1 MTNFL
6 AATLFGSMI
15 SFMILISPI
24 VFTVLSDNDAKN
36 FLRKF
41 FPRLFIFGMILSS
54 LLLVFTLRELDLFN
68 QKLSI
73 IIFLG
78 FFINLFFIT
87 PKINKYR
94 DLEMSNVKNAKKI
107 FSILHSVSVCI
118 FIIQLILSLV
128 IIFN

>member
-54 LLLVFTLRELDLFN
+54 LLLVFTLRELDFFN
-68 QKLSI
+68 QQLSI

-118 FIIQLILSLV
+118 FVIQLILSLV

>member
-24 VFTVLSDNDAKN
+24 VFTVLSANDAKN

-41 FPRLFIFGMILSS
+41 FPRLFVFGMILSS
-54 LLLVFTLRELDLFN
+54 LLLVFTLRELDFFN

-87 PKINKYR
+87 PKVNKYR

-118 FIIQLILSLV
+118 FVIQLILSLV

>member
-24 VFTVLSDNDAKN
+24 VFTVLSANDAKN

-41 FPRLFIFGMILSS
+41 FPRLFVFGMILSS
-54 LLLVFTLRELDLFN
+54 LLLVFTLRELDLLN
-68 QKLSI
+68 QKLYA

-78 FFINLFFIT
+78 FFVNLFFIT
-87 PKINKYR
+87 PKVNKYR

-118 FIIQLILSLV
+118 FVIQLILSLV

>member
-24 VFTVLSDNDAKN
+24 VFTVLSANDAKN

-41 FPRLFIFGMILSS
+41 FPRLFVFGMILSS
-54 LLLVFTLRELDLFN
+54 LLLVFTLRELDLLN
-68 QKLSI
+68 QKLSA

-78 FFINLFFIT
+78 FFINLFFIA
-87 PKINKYR
+87 PI
-94 DLEMSNVKNAKKI
+94 
-107 FSILHSVSVCI
+107 CI
-118 FIIQLILSLV
+118 GTSGQRSLTSKT
-128 IIFN
+128 

>member
-15 SFMILISPI
+15 SFMLLISPI
-24 VFTVLSDNDAKN
+24 VFTVLSANDAKN

-41 FPRLFIFGMILSS
+41 FPRLFVFGMILSS
-54 LLLVFTLRELDLFN
+54 LLLVFTLRELDLLN
-68 QKLSI
+68 QKLSA

-78 FFINLFFIT
+78 FFVNLFFIT
-87 PKINKYR
+87 PKVNKYR

-118 FIIQLILSLV
+118 FVTQLILSLV

>member
-24 VFTVLSDNDAKN
+24 VFTVLSANDAKN

-68 QKLSI
+68 QKLSV

-87 PKINKYR
+87 PKVNKYR

-118 FIIQLILSLV
+118 FVIQLILSLV

>member
-24 VFTVLSDNDAKN
+24 VFTVLSANDAKN

-41 FPRLFIFGMILSS
+41 FPRLFVFGMILSS
-54 LLLVFTLRELDLFN
+54 LLLVFTLRELDLLN
-68 QKLSI
+68 QKLSA

-78 FFINLFFIT
+78 FFVNLFFERTRIST
-87 PKINKYR
+87 SEYGN
-94 DLEMSNVKNAKKI
+94 N
-107 FSILHSVSVCI
+107 
-118 FIIQLILSLV
+118 SLLP
-128 IIFN
+128 

>member
-6 AATLFGSMI
+6 AATLFGAMI

-24 VFTVLSDNDAKN
+24 VFTVLSANDAKN

-54 LLLVFTLRELDLFN
+54 LLIVFTLRELDLFN

-87 PKINKYR
+87 PKVNKYR

-118 FIIQLILSLV
+118 FVIQLILSLV

>member
-24 VFTVLSDNDAKN
+24 VFTVLSANDAKN

-41 FPRLFIFGMILSS
+41 FPRLFVFGMILSS
-54 LLLVFTLRELDLFN
+54 LLLVFTLRELDLLN
-68 QKLSI
+68 QKLSA

-87 PKINKYR
+87 PKVNKYR

-118 FIIQLILSLV
+118 FVIQLILSLV

>member
-24 VFTVLSDNDAKN
+24 VFTVLSANDAKN

-54 LLLVFTLRELDLFN
+54 LLLFSTLRELDLFN
-68 QKLSI
+68 QKLSA

-87 PKINKYR
+87 PKVNKYR

-107 FSILHSVSVCI
+107 FSIIHSVSVCI
-118 FIIQLILSLV
+118 FVIQLILSLV

>member
-24 VFTVLSDNDAKN
+24 VFTVLSANDAKN

-41 FPRLFIFGMILSS
+41 FPRLFVFGMILSS
-54 LLLVFTLRELDLFN
+54 LLLVFTLRELDLLN
-68 QKLSI
+68 QKLSA

-78 FFINLFFIT
+78 FFVNLFFIT
-87 PKINKYR
+87 PKVNKYR

-118 FIIQLILSLV
+118 FVIQLILSLV

>member
-24 VFTVLSDNDAKN
+24 VFTVLSKNDAKN

-87 PKINKYR
+87 PKVNKYR

-118 FIIQLILSLV
+118 FVIQLILSLV

>member
-15 SFMILISPI
+15 SFMLLISPI
-24 VFTVLSDNDAKN
+24 VFTVLSANDAKN

-54 LLLVFTLRELDLFN
+54 LLLVFTLRELDSFN

-87 PKINKYR
+87 PKVNKYR

-118 FIIQLILSLV
+118 FVIQLILSLV

>member
-24 VFTVLSDNDAKN
+24 VFTVLSANDAKN

-118 FIIQLILSLV
+118 FVIQLILSLV

>member
-24 VFTVLSDNDAKN
+24 VFTVLSANDAKN

-54 LLLVFTLRELDLFN
+54 LLLVFTLRELDFFN

-87 PKINKYR
+87 PKVNKYR

>member
-15 SFMILISPI
+15 SFMLLISPI
-24 VFTVLSDNDAKN
+24 VFTVLSANDAKN

-54 LLLVFTLRELDLFN
+54 LLIVFTLRELDLFN

-87 PKINKYR
+87 PKVNKYR

-118 FIIQLILSLV
+118 FVIQLILSLV

>member
-6 AATLFGSMI
+6 AATLFGSMF

-24 VFTVLSDNDAKN
+24 VFTVLSANDAKK

-68 QKLSI
+68 QKLSA

-87 PKINKYR
+87 PKVNKYR

-118 FIIQLILSLV
+118 FVTQLILSLV

>member
-24 VFTVLSDNDAKN
+24 VFTVLTANDAKN

-87 PKINKYR
+87 PKVNKYR

-118 FIIQLILSLV
+118 FVIQLILSLV

>member
-15 SFMILISPI
+15 SFMLLISPI
-24 VFTVLSDNDAKN
+24 VFTVLSANDAKN

-68 QKLSI
+68 QKLSA

-87 PKINKYR
+87 PKVNKYR

-118 FIIQLILSLV
+118 FVIQLILSLV

>member
-24 VFTVLSDNDAKN
+24 VFTVLSANDAKN

-68 QKLSI
+68 QKLSA

-87 PKINKYR
+87 PKVNKYR
-94 DLEMSNVKNAKKI
+94 DLEMSNVMNAKKI

-118 FIIQLILSLV
+118 FVIQLILSLV

>member
-15 SFMILISPI
+15 SFMILVSPI
-24 VFTVLSDNDAKN
+24 VFTTLSANDAKK

-41 FPRLFIFGMILSS
+41 FPRLFIFGMILSF
-54 LLLVFTLRELDLFN
+54 LLLVFTLRGSDLFS
-68 QKLSI
+68 QKLSV

-87 PKINKYR
+87 PKVNKYR
-94 DLEMSNVKNAKKI
+94 DLEMSNVKNARKI
-107 FSILHSVSVCI
+107 FSVLHSVSVCI
-118 FIIQLILSLV
+118 FIIQLLLSLI

>member
-118 FIIQLILSLV
+118 FVIQLILSLV

>member
-15 SFMILISPI
+15 SFMLLISPI
-24 VFTVLSDNDAKN
+24 VFTVLSADDAKN

-87 PKINKYR
+87 PKVNKYR

-118 FIIQLILSLV
+118 FVIQLILSLV

>member
-1 MTNFL
+1 MINFL

-15 SFMILISPI
+15 SFMLLISPI
-24 VFTVLSDNDAKN
+24 VFTVLSANDAKN

-68 QKLSI
+68 QKLSA

-87 PKINKYR
+87 PKVNKYR
-94 DLEMSNVKNAKKI
+94 DLEMNKVKNAKKI

-118 FIIQLILSLV
+118 FVTQLILSLV

>member
-24 VFTVLSDNDAKN
+24 VFTVLSANDAKN

-87 PKINKYR
+87 PKVNKYR

-118 FIIQLILSLV
+118 FVIQLILSLV

>member
-24 VFTVLSDNDAKN
+24 VFTVLSADDAKN

-87 PKINKYR
+87 PKVNKYR
-94 DLEMSNVKNAKKI
+94 DLEMSNVKNAKKM

-118 FIIQLILSLV
+118 FVIQLLLSLV

>member
-24 VFTVLSDNDAKN
+24 VFTVLSANDAKN

-68 QKLSI
+68 QKLSA

-87 PKINKYR
+87 PKVNKYR

-118 FIIQLILSLV
+118 FVAQLILSLV

>member
-24 VFTVLSDNDAKN
+24 VFTVLSANDAKN

-54 LLLVFTLRELDLFN
+54 LLIVFTLRELDLFN

-87 PKINKYR
+87 PKVNKYR
-94 DLEMSNVKNAKKI
+94 DLEMSNVKNAKKM

-118 FIIQLILSLV
+118 FVIQLLLSLV

>member
-1 MTNFL
+1 MINFL

-15 SFMILISPI
+15 SFMLLISPI
-24 VFTVLSDNDAKN
+24 VFTVLSANDAKN

-68 QKLSI
+68 QKLSA

-87 PKINKYR
+87 PKVNKYR
-94 DLEMSNVKNAKKI
+94 DLEMNKVKNAKKI

-118 FIIQLILSLV
+118 FVIQLILSLV

>member
-24 VFTVLSDNDAKN
+24 VFTVLSANDAKN

-68 QKLSI
+68 QKLST

-87 PKINKYR
+87 PKVNKYR

-118 FIIQLILSLV
+118 FVIQLILSLV

>member
-24 VFTVLSDNDAKN
+24 VFTVLSKNDAKN

-54 LLLVFTLRELDLFN
+54 LLLVFTLRELDSFN

-87 PKINKYR
+87 PKVNKYR

-118 FIIQLILSLV
+118 FVIQLILSLV

>member
-24 VFTVLSDNDAKN
+24 VFTVLSANDAKN

-54 LLLVFTLRELDLFN
+54 LLLAFTLRELDLLN
-68 QKLSI
+68 QKLFYLNYLINFSGSI
-73 IIFLG
+73 FTFHG
-78 FFINLFFIT
+78 NLTHF
-87 PKINKYR
+87 KIQ
-94 DLEMSNVKNAKKI
+94 MSQYNA
-107 FSILHSVSVCI
+107 
-118 FIIQLILSLV
+118 
-128 IIFN
+128 

>member
-54 LLLVFTLRELDLFN
+54 LLLVFTLRELDFFN

-87 PKINKYR
+87 PKVNKYR

-118 FIIQLILSLV
+118 FVIQLILSLV

>member
-24 VFTVLSDNDAKN
+24 VFTVLSADDAKN

-54 LLLVFTLRELDLFN
+54 LLLVFTLRELDSFN

-87 PKINKYR
+87 PKVNKYR

-118 FIIQLILSLV
+118 FVIQLILSLV

>member
-24 VFTVLSDNDAKN
+24 VFTVLSANDAKN

-54 LLLVFTLRELDLFN
+54 LLLFSTLRELDLFN
-68 QKLSI
+68 QKLSA

-87 PKINKYR
+87 PKVNKYR

-118 FIIQLILSLV
+118 FVTQLILSLV

>member
-1 MTNFL
+1 MTNYL

-24 VFTVLSDNDAKN
+24 VFTVLSADDAKN

-54 LLLVFTLRELDLFN
+54 LLLVFTLRELDFFN

-118 FIIQLILSLV
+118 FVIQLILSLV

>member
-1 MTNFL
+1 
-6 AATLFGSMI
+6 
-15 SFMILISPI
+15 
-24 VFTVLSDNDAKN
+24 
-36 FLRKF
+36 
-41 FPRLFIFGMILSS
+41 MILSS

-87 PKINKYR
+87 PKVNKYR

-118 FIIQLILSLV
+118 FVIQLILSLV

>member
-24 VFTVLSDNDAKN
+24 VFTVLSANDAKN

-54 LLLVFTLRELDLFN
+54 LLLFSTLRELDLFN
-68 QKLSI
+68 QKLSA

-78 FFINLFFIT
+78 FFINLFFIA
-87 PKINKYR
+87 PKVNKYR
-94 DLEMSNVKNAKKI
+94 DLEMNKVKNAKKI

-118 FIIQLILSLV
+118 FVIQLILSLV

>member
-24 VFTVLSDNDAKN
+24 VFTVLSANDAKN

-54 LLLVFTLRELDLFN
+54 LLLFSTLRELDLFN

-87 PKINKYR
+87 PKVNKYR

-118 FIIQLILSLV
+118 FVIQLILSLV